1 MRTQMRVPVLGMSAA
16 GMLLAGATSA
26 LAGGAVLTDRMLDN
40 VTAGGAIVGVSS
52 DALAAG
58 VLAITNAQGNTVVVP
73 SASPYPN
80 QPGLGTT
87 MGVSVGTASAMGSNL
102 AFPGQG
108 SPSSATSVTTGG
120 SADGNLVLGWTFNR
134 TVTGAGGVTA
144 QVGWTIVYG
153 AWVGL

>member
-1 MRTQMRVPVLGMSAA
+1 
-16 GMLLAGATSA
+16 
-26 LAGGAVLTDRMLDN
+26 
-40 VTAGGAIVGVSS
+40 
-52 DALAAG
+52 
-58 VLAITNAQGNTVVVP
+58 
-73 SASPYPN
+73 
-80 QPGLGTT
+80 

-108 SPSSATSVTTGG
+108 PPSSATSVTTGG